1 MLLVTETRKQNKS
14 MHNMVMYGMIWKKD
28 FMLDVLVYI
37 CFLVWDG
44 KHMYSDIQLVCI
56 AFYEM
61 ACIWSVYNT

>member
-1 MLLVTETRKQNKS
+1 
-14 MHNMVMYGMIWKKD
+14 MYGMIWKKD